1 MSKRIHPVGNF
12 QFSNEV
18 RWPKGKT
25 IFNSTKLKTH
35 DSKLITQDMP
45 GIYIHVPF
53 CESRCAYCDFYS
65 TTLMRHRSAYVDTV
79 CRELQLRLPELQGAP
94 IETIYLGGGTPST
107 LTIEELS
114 SILTS
119 LRNFHLSSFNFQL
132 AEITLEANPDDLTE
146 EYVQGL
152 RTLPFNRVSIG
163 IQSFHDRTLRLVGRR
178 HTAQEAIEAVHRCQR
193 MGLTNIS
200 IDLMYGLPGET
211 LDDWVYSLDQAI
223 ALGVPHISA
232 YHLTYEE
239 GTRLWRM
246 KEQGIVSP
254 IDEEQSIHAFELL
267 REKLL
272 AAGYEHY
279 EISNFA
285 LPGYHSR
292 HNSSYWQG
300 IPYIG
305 IGPGAHSYDGTDRRW
320 NLSSLTDYIASPEGE
335 DVPHEVEY
343 LTTEERYDERIITEL
358 RTARGI
364 DLTSL
369 LADFGD
375 NYHAHCLRC
384 ATPYIHRGQL
394 IHTADNHL
402 RLTPESI
409 FISDAVMRDL
419 LY

>member
-1 MSKRIHPVGNF
+1 
-12 QFSNEV
+12 
-18 RWPKGKT
+18 
-25 IFNSTKLKTH
+25 
-35 DSKLITQDMP
+35 MP

-163 IQSFHDRTLRLVGRR
+163 IQSFHDHTLQLVGRR

-211 LDDWVYSLDQAI
+211 LDDWAYSLDQAI

-254 IDEEQSIHAFELL
+254 IDEEHSIRAFELL

-305 IGPGAHSYDGTDRRW
+305 IGPGAHSYNGTDRRW
-320 NLSSLTDYIASPEGE
+320 NLSNLTEYIATPEGE
-335 DVPHEVEY
+335 DVPHEVEH
-343 LTTEERYDERIITEL
+343 LTSEERYDERIITEL

-369 LADFGD
+369 LADFGER
-375 NYHAHCLRC
+375 YHAHCLRC
-384 ATPYIHRGQL
+384 ATPYIHRAQL
-394 IHTADNHL
+394 VHTADNHL

>member
-1 MSKRIHPVGNF
+1 MA
-12 QFSNEV
+12 
-18 RWPKGKT
+18 
-25 IFNSTKLKTH
+25 
-35 DSKLITQDMP
+35 

-65 TTLMRHRSAYVDTV
+65 TTLLRHRSAYVDTV

-94 IETIYLGGGTPST
+94 IETIYFGGGTPST
-107 LTIEELS
+107 LRIEELS

-119 LRNFHLSSFNFQL
+119 LRNFQLSTFNFQL

-152 RTLPFNRVSIG
+152 RSLPFNRVSIG
-163 IQSFHDRTLRLVGRR
+163 IQSFHDRTLKLVGRR
-178 HTAQEAIEAVHRCQR
+178 HTAQEAIDAVHRCQR

-211 LDDWVYSLDQAI
+211 LEDWTYSLEQAI
-223 ALGVPHISA
+223 ALRVPHISA

-246 KEQGIVSP
+246 KEQGVVSP
-254 IDEEQSIHAFELL
+254 IDEEQSIGAFELL

-292 HNSSYWQG
+292 HNSSYWKG

-305 IGPGAHSYDGTDRRW
+305 LGPGAHSYDGSNRRW
-320 NLSSLTDYIASPEGE
+320 NLSSLADYIATPPGE
-335 DVPHEVEY
+335 DVPHEVEH
-343 LTTEERYDERIITEL
+343 LSTEERYDERIITEL

-369 LADFGD
+369 LADFGER
-375 NYHAHCLRC
+375 YHAHCLRC

-394 IHTADNHL
+394 VRTADNHL

>member
-1 MSKRIHPVGNF
+1 MA
-12 QFSNEV
+12 
-18 RWPKGKT
+18 
-25 IFNSTKLKTH
+25 
-35 DSKLITQDMP
+35 

-65 TTLMRHRSAYVDTV
+65 TTLLRHRSTYVDTV
-79 CRELQLRLPELQGAP
+79 CRELQLRMGELQGAP
-94 IETIYLGGGTPST
+94 IETIYFGGGTPST
-107 LTIEELS
+107 LRIEELS

-119 LRNFHLSSFNFQL
+119 LRNFQLSTFNFQL

-178 HTAQEAIEAVHRCQR
+178 HTAQEAIDAVHRCQR

-211 LDDWVYSLDQAI
+211 LDDWAYSLDQAI
-223 ALGVPHISA
+223 ALRVPHISA

-239 GTRLWRM
+239 STRLWRM
-246 KEQGIVSP
+246 KEQGVVSP
-254 IDEEQSIHAFELL
+254 IDEEQSIGAFELL

-292 HNSSYWQG
+292 HNSSYWKG

-305 IGPGAHSYDGTDRRW
+305 VGPGAHSYNGTDRRW
-320 NLSSLTDYIASPEGE
+320 NLSSLADYIATPPGE
-335 DVPHEVEY
+335 DVPHEVEH
-343 LTTEERYDERIITEL
+343 LSTEERYDERIITEL

-364 DLTSL
+364 DLTGL
-369 LADFGD
+369 LADFGER
-375 NYHAHCLRC
+375 YHAHCLRC

-394 IHTADNHL
+394 VRTADNYLH
-402 RLTPESI
+402 LTPESI

-419 LY
+419 LF

>member
-1 MSKRIHPVGNF
+1 
-12 QFSNEV
+12 
-18 RWPKGKT
+18 
-25 IFNSTKLKTH
+25 
-35 DSKLITQDMP
+35 MP

-65 TTLMRHRSAYVDTV
+65 TTLLRHRTAYVDAV
-79 CRELQLRLPELQGAP
+79 CRELALRLPELQDAP
-94 IETIYLGGGTPST
+94 IETIYFGGGTPST
-107 LTIEELS
+107 LTIEELRR
-114 SILTS
+114 ILMKAPS
-119 LRNFHLSSFNFQL
+119 NSPRRGRNLESAMHESPLFGRGLGE
-132 AEITLEANPDDLTE
+132 ATLEANPDDLTE

-178 HTAQEAIEAVHRCQR
+178 HTAQEAIEAVRRCQR
-193 MGLTNIS
+193 SGLTNIS
-200 IDLMYGLPGET
+200 IDLIYGLPGET

-254 IDEEQSIHAFELL
+254 IDEEHSIRAFELL

-285 LPGYHSR
+285 QPGYHSR

-320 NLSSLTDYIASPEGE
+320 NLSSLTDYIATPEGKE
-335 DVPHEVEY
+335 VPHEVEH

-358 RTARGI
+358 RTACGI

-369 LADFGD
+369 LADFGER
-375 NYHAHCLRC
+375 YHTHCLRC
-384 ATPYIHRGQL
+384 ATPYINRGQL

>member
-1 MSKRIHPVGNF
+1 
-12 QFSNEV
+12 
-18 RWPKGKT
+18 
-25 IFNSTKLKTH
+25 
-35 DSKLITQDMP
+35 MP

-163 IQSFHDRTLRLVGRR
+163 IQSFHDRTLQLVGRR

-211 LDDWVYSLDQAI
+211 LDDWAYSLDQAI

-246 KEQGIVSP
+246 KEQGVVSP
-254 IDEEQSIHAFELL
+254 IDEEQSISAFELL

-320 NLSSLTDYIASPEGE
+320 NLSSLTDYIATPEGE
-335 DVPHEVEY
+335 DVPHEVEH

-375 NYHAHCLRC
+375 SYHTHCLRC
-384 ATPYIHRGQL
+384 ATPYIHRCQL
-394 IHTADNHL
+394 VHTADNHL

>member
-1 MSKRIHPVGNF
+1 MA
-12 QFSNEV
+12 
-18 RWPKGKT
+18 
-25 IFNSTKLKTH
+25 
-35 DSKLITQDMP
+35 

-65 TTLMRHRSAYVDTV
+65 TTLLRHRSAYVDTV
-79 CRELQLRLPELQGAP
+79 CRELKLRLGELQGTP

-211 LDDWVYSLDQAI
+211 LDDWAYSLDQAI

-246 KEQGIVSP
+246 KEQGIVSA
-254 IDEEQSIHAFELL
+254 IDEEQSIRAFELL

-320 NLSSLTDYIASPEGE
+320 NLSNLADYIATPEGE
-335 DVPHEVEY
+335 DVPHEVEH

-375 NYHAHCLRC
+375 RYHAHCLRC
-384 ATPYIHRGQL
+384 ATPYINRGQL
-394 IHTADNHL
+394 IRTADNYMC
-402 RLTPESI
+402 RTPESI

-419 LY
+419 LF

>member
-1 MSKRIHPVGNF
+1 
-12 QFSNEV
+12 
-18 RWPKGKT
+18 
-25 IFNSTKLKTH
+25 
-35 DSKLITQDMP
+35 MP

-65 TTLMRHRSAYVDTV
+65 TTLLRHRSAYVDMV

-119 LRNFHLSSFNFQL
+119 IQNFQFSIL
-132 AEITLEANPDDLTE
+132 NSQFTEATLEANPDDLTE

-200 IDLMYGLPGET
+200 IDLIYGLPGET
-211 LDDWVYSLDQAI
+211 LDDWAYSLDQAI

-254 IDEEQSIHAFELL
+254 IDEEQSIRAFELL

-320 NLSSLTDYIASPEGE
+320 NLSNLTDYIATPEGE
-335 DVPHEVEY
+335 DVPHEVEH

-369 LADFGD
+369 LADFGER
-375 NYHAHCLRC
+375 YHTHCLRC

-394 IHTADNHL
+394 VHTADNHL

>member
-1 MSKRIHPVGNF
+1 
-12 QFSNEV
+12 
-18 RWPKGKT
+18 
-25 IFNSTKLKTH
+25 
-35 DSKLITQDMP
+35 MP

-163 IQSFHDRTLRLVGRR
+163 IQSFHDRTLQLVGRR
-178 HTAQEAIEAVHRCQR
+178 HTAQEAIEAVRRCQR

-211 LDDWVYSLDQAI
+211 LDDWAYSLDQAI

-254 IDEEQSIHAFELL
+254 IDEEHSIRAFELL

-320 NLSSLTDYIASPEGE
+320 NLSSLTDYIATPEGE
-335 DVPHEVEY
+335 DVPHEVEH

-369 LADFGD
+369 LADFGER
-375 NYHAHCLRC
+375 YHTHCLRC
-384 ATPYIHRGQL
+384 ATPYINRGQL
-394 IHTADNHL
+394 VHTADNHL
-402 RLTPESI
+402 HLTPESI

>member
-1 MSKRIHPVGNF
+1 MA
-12 QFSNEV
+12 
-18 RWPKGKT
+18 
-25 IFNSTKLKTH
+25 
-35 DSKLITQDMP
+35 

-65 TTLMRHRSAYVDTV
+65 TTLLRHRSAYVDTV
-79 CRELQLRLPELQGAP
+79 CRELKLRLGELQGAP
-94 IETIYLGGGTPST
+94 IETIYFGGGTPST
-107 LTIEELS
+107 LRIEELS

-119 LRNFHLSSFNFQL
+119 LRNFQLSTFNFQL

-163 IQSFHDRTLRLVGRR
+163 IQSFHDRTLQLVGRR

-211 LDDWVYSLDQAI
+211 LNDWAYSLDQAI

-254 IDEEQSIHAFELL
+254 IDEEHSIRAFELL

-320 NLSSLTDYIASPEGE
+320 NLSNLADYIATPPGE
-335 DVPHEVEY
+335 DVPHEVEH
-343 LTTEERYDERIITEL
+343 LSTEERYDERIITEL

-364 DLTSL
+364 DLTGL
-369 LADFGD
+369 LADFGER
-375 NYHAHCLRC
+375 YHAHCLRC

>member
-1 MSKRIHPVGNF
+1 MA
-12 QFSNEV
+12 
-18 RWPKGKT
+18 
-25 IFNSTKLKTH
+25 
-35 DSKLITQDMP
+35 

-65 TTLMRHRSAYVDTV
+65 TTLLRHRSAYVDTV
-79 CRELQLRLPELQGAP
+79 CRELQLRLGELQGAP
-94 IETIYLGGGTPST
+94 IETIYFGGGTPST
-107 LTIEELS
+107 LRIEELS

-119 LRNFHLSSFNFQL
+119 LRNFHLSTFNFQL

-163 IQSFHDRTLRLVGRR
+163 IQSFHDRTLKLVGRR

-211 LDDWVYSLDQAI
+211 LEDWTYSLEQAI
-223 ALGVPHISA
+223 ALRVPHISA

-246 KEQGIVSP
+246 KEQGIVSA
-254 IDEEQSIHAFELL
+254 IDEEQSIGAFELL

-292 HNSSYWQG
+292 HNSSYWKG

-305 IGPGAHSYDGTDRRW
+305 VGPGAHSYNGTDRRW
-320 NLSSLTDYIASPEGE
+320 NLSNLADYIATPENE
-335 DVPHEVEY
+335 DVPHEVEH

-369 LADFGD
+369 LADFGER
-375 NYHAHCLRC
+375 YHAHCLRC
-384 ATPYIHRGQL
+384 ATPYMNRGQL

>member
-1 MSKRIHPVGNF
+1 
-12 QFSNEV
+12 
-18 RWPKGKT
+18 
-25 IFNSTKLKTH
+25 
-35 DSKLITQDMP
+35 MP

-65 TTLMRHRSAYVDTV
+65 TTLMRHRSAYVDMV
-79 CRELQLRLPELQGAP
+79 CHELQLRLPELQGAP

-163 IQSFHDRTLRLVGRR
+163 IQSFHDHTLRLVGRR

-254 IDEEQSIHAFELL
+254 IDEEQSIRAFELL

-305 IGPGAHSYDGTDRRW
+305 IGPGAHSYNGTDRRW
-320 NLSSLTDYIASPEGE
+320 NLSNLADYIATPEGE
-335 DVPHEVEY
+335 DVPHEVEH

-369 LADFGD
+369 LADFGER
-375 NYHAHCLRC
+375 YHAHCLRC

-394 IHTADNHL
+394 VHTADNHL